1 MIYLDNSATT
11 YPKPDCVYDAVDDYG
26 RHHAVNAGRGAY
38 REGRAAT
45 AMIGD
50 VKTRLLSLCNAR
62 EQAEVVFTPSVTIGL
77 NQIIN
82 GIDWHA
88 GDRAYVSPYEHNAV
102 LRPLH
107 RLCQL
112 MGIEMMELPLCPDL
126 RIDVEKTAK
135 LFHEKP
141 PKFVAMT
148 AVSNVTG
155 YILPT
160 AAVFQLAKAYGAF
173 TLFDGAQA
181 VGLLPI
187 RFAATHADALTF
199 AGHKTLYAPFGIA
212 GFFLKNGIDLKTF
225 IVGGNGIKSLSLD
238 MPTYMPQKLECGS
251 MDTVAIRGLQAALA
265 WLSTVEPLAKE
276 RELVDY
282 VLPRL
287 RQIPGIHLY
296 TAPTMAEQAG
306 VLSLAVDGWRANEL
320 GAYLDYQY
328 DIAVRAGHHC
338 AALIH
343 RHLHDDAFDGTVRVS
358 FSVFTTKDDVDRLI
372 TALQSLDKAILEKIS
387 TNVLRGNC

>member
-11 YPKPDCVYDAVDDYG
+11 FPKPDCVYDAVDDYG

-38 REGRAAT
+38 GEARAAT
-45 AMIGD
+45 AMIRD

-62 EQAEVVFTPSVTIGL
+62 EQAEVIFTPSVTIAL

-82 GIDWHA
+82 GIEWHA

-112 MGIEMMELPLCPDL
+112 YGIEMMELPLCSDL
-126 RIDVEKTAK
+126 SIDLEKTAK
-135 LFHEKP
+135 LFQKKP
-141 PKFVAMT
+141 PKFVAIT
-148 AVSNVTG
+148 AISNVTG
-155 YILPT
+155 YILP
-160 AAVFQLAKAYGAF
+160 AAKVFTLAKEYGAF
-173 TLFDGAQA
+173 TLLDGAQA
-181 VGLLPI
+181 VGLVPI

-212 GFFLKNGIDLKTF
+212 GFFLKNGVDLKTF

-238 MPTYMPQKLECGS
+238 MPPYMPQKLECGS
-251 MDTVAIRGLQAALA
+251 MDTVAIRGLQAALS
-265 WLSTVEPLAKE
+265 WLPTVNPLGHE
-276 RELVDY
+276 RDLMDY
-282 VLPRL
+282 LLPRL

-296 TAPTMAEQAG
+296 TAPTVDEQAG
-306 VLSLAVDGWRANEL
+306 VLSFAVDGWRANEL

-343 RHLHDDAFDGTVRVS
+343 SHLHDEDFDGTVRMS
-358 FSVFTTKDDVDRLI
+358 FSVFTTKNDVDMLLQ
-372 TALQSLDKAILEKIS
+372 ALQSLDKAILEKIS

>member
-11 YPKPDCVYDAVDDYG
+11 FPKPACVYEAVDDYG
-26 RHHAVNAGRGAY
+26 RHHAVNVGRGAY
-38 REGRAAT
+38 REARAAT
-45 AMIGD
+45 AMIRD
-50 VKTRLLSLCNAR
+50 VKERLISLCNAR

-82 GIDWHA
+82 GIDWHR

-107 RLCQL
+107 RLCQII
-112 MGIEMMELPLCPDL
+112 GIELMELPLGPDL
-126 RIDVEKTAK
+126 RIDLEKTAK

-141 PKFVAMT
+141 PKFVGMT
-148 AVSNVTG
+148 AISNVTG
-155 YILPT
+155 YILPV
-160 AAVFQLAKAYGAF
+160 ADVFMLAKDYGAF
-173 TLFDGAQA
+173 TLLDGAQA

-212 GFFLKNGIDLKTF
+212 GFFLKNGIDLKPF
-225 IVGGNGIKSLSLD
+225 IVGGNGVKSLSLD
-238 MPTYMPQKLECGS
+238 MPPYMPQKLECGS
-251 MDTVAIRGLQAALA
+251 MDTVAIRGLQAALM
-265 WLSTVEPLAKE
+265 WLPTVRPLGHE
-276 RELVDY
+276 RDLMAY

-287 RQIPGIHLY
+287 RPIPGIHLY
-296 TAPTMAEQAG
+296 TAPTLEEQAG
-306 VLSLAVDGWRANEL
+306 VLSFAVDGWRANEL

-343 RHLHDDAFDGTVRVS
+343 RHLHDEAFDGTVRVS
-358 FSVFTTKDDVDRLI
+358 LSVFTTKDELDRLM